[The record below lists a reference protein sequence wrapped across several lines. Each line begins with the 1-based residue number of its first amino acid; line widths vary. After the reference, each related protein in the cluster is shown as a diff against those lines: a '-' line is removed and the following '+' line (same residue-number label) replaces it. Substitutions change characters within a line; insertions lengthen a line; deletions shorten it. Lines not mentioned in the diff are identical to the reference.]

1 MRWVQ
6 EKESMQNDDLVGV
19 TACIQA
25 YLDGLY
31 KSDLDLL
38 FKKAFHPDARMNA
51 ADVGGER
58 VHWTMAEFEEVVKSR
73 GAPEAAGFPRKERI
87 VSIDFAGPD
96 TANVKVE
103 VLVGKRDF
111 TDLLACI
118 RIDGEWKIIA
128 KTYCLTREFATKED
142 VLSAMV

>member
-1 MRWVQ
+1 M
-6 EKESMQNDDLVGV
+6 SGDDLAGV
-19 TACIQA
+19 QACIQA

-31 KSDLDLL
+31 KGDMDLL

-51 ADVGGER
+51 ADLGGDR
-58 VHWTMAEFEEVVKSR
+58 IHWTMAEFEKVVKER

-96 TANVKVE
+96 TVNVKVE

-128 KTYCLTREFATKED
+128 KTYCLTREYATKED
-142 VLSAMV
+142 VLAAVGN

>member
-1 MRWVQ
+1 M
-6 EKESMQNDDLVGV
+6 SGDDLAGV
-19 TACIQA
+19 QACIQA

-31 KSDLDLL
+31 KGDMDLL
-38 FKKAFHPDARMNA
+38 FKKAFHPDAMMNA
-51 ADVGGER
+51 ADLGGDR
-58 VHWTMAEFEEVVKSR
+58 IHWTMAEFEKVVRER

-128 KTYCLTREFATKED
+128 KTYCLTREYATKED
-142 VLSAMV
+142 VLAAVGN

>member
-1 MRWVQ
+1 M
-6 EKESMQNDDLVGV
+6 SGDDLAGV
-19 TACIQA
+19 QACIQA

-31 KSDLDLL
+31 KGDMDLL
-38 FKKAFHPDARMNA
+38 FKKAFHPDAMMNA
-51 ADVGGER
+51 ADLGGER
-58 VHWTMAEFEEVVKSR
+58 IHWTMAEFEKVVRER

-128 KTYCLTREFATKED
+128 KTYCLTREYATKED
-142 VLSAMV
+142 VLAAVGT

>member
-1 MRWVQ
+1 M
-6 EKESMQNDDLVGV
+6 SGDDLAGV

-31 KSDLDLL
+31 KGNTDLL
-38 FKKAFHPDARMNA
+38 FKTALHPDAMMNA
-51 ADVGGER
+51 ADVGGQR
-58 VHWTMAEFEEVVKSR
+58 MHLTMPEFAEIVKGR

-103 VLVGKRDF
+103 VLVGTRDF

-128 KTYCLTREFATKED
+128 KTYCLTREYASKED
-142 VLSAMV
+142 VIAAVGA

>member
-1 MRWVQ
+1 M
-6 EKESMQNDDLVGV
+6 SGDDLAGV
-19 TACIQA
+19 QACIQA

-31 KSDLDLL
+31 KWDMGLL
-38 FKKAFHPDARMNA
+38 FETAFHPDARMNA
-51 ADVGGER
+51 ADVGGDR
-58 VHWTMAEFEEVVKSR
+58 IHWTMAEFEKVVKER

-118 RIDGEWKIIA
+118 RIDGGWKIIA
-128 KTYCLTREFATKED
+128 KTYCLTREYATKED
-142 VLSAMV
+142 VLAAVGN

>member
-1 MRWVQ
+1 MGGG
-6 EKESMQNDDLVGV
+6 DLAGV

-31 KSDLDLL
+31 KGDRDLL
-38 FKKAFHPDARMNA
+38 FKTAFHPDARMNA
-51 ADVGGER
+51 ASVGGER
-58 VHWTMAEFEEVVKSR
+58 IHWTMSEFEDVVKGR
-73 GAPEAAGFPRKERI
+73 GSPEKAGYPRKERI

-118 RIDGEWKIIA
+118 RIGGEWKIIA
-128 KTYCLTREFATKED
+128 KTYCLTREFASKED
-142 VLSAMV
+142 VEKSLQ

>member
-1 MRWVQ
+1 M
-6 EKESMQNDDLVGV
+6 SGDDLAGV
-19 TACIQA
+19 QACIQA

-31 KSDLDLL
+31 KGDMDLL
-38 FKKAFHPDARMNA
+38 FKKAFHPDAMMNA
-51 ADVGGER
+51 ADLGGDR
-58 VHWTMAEFEEVVKSR
+58 IHWTMAEFEKVVRER

-128 KTYCLTREFATKED
+128 KTYCLTREYATKED
-142 VLSAMV
+142 VLAAVGT

>member
-1 MRWVQ
+1 M
-6 EKESMQNDDLVGV
+6 SGDDLAGV
-19 TACIQA
+19 QACIQA

-31 KSDLDLL
+31 KGDTGLL
-38 FKKAFHPDARMNA
+38 FKTAFHPDAHMNA
-51 ADVGGER
+51 AELAGER
-58 VHWTMAEFEEVVKSR
+58 VHWNMEEFQKVVEGR
-73 GAPEAAGFPRKERI
+73 GAPEAAGYPRKERI

-118 RIDGEWKIIA
+118 RVNGEWKIIA
-128 KTYCLTREFATKED
+128 KTYCLTREYDTKED
-142 VLSAMV
+142 VLAAVGA

>member
-1 MRWVQ
+1 M
-6 EKESMQNDDLVGV
+6 SGDDLAGV
-19 TACIQA
+19 QDCIQA

-31 KSDLDLL
+31 KGDMDLL
-38 FKKAFHPDARMNA
+38 FKRAFHPDARMNA
-51 ADVGGER
+51 ADVGGDR
-58 VHWTMAEFEEVVKSR
+58 IHWTMAEFEKVVRER

-118 RIDGEWKIIA
+118 RIGGEWKIIA

-142 VLSAMV
+142 VLAAMV

>member
-1 MRWVQ
+1 M
-6 EKESMQNDDLVGV
+6 SGDDLAGV
-19 TACIQA
+19 QTCIQA

-31 KSDLDLL
+31 KGDMDLL
-38 FKKAFHPDARMNA
+38 FKKAFHPDAMMNA
-51 ADVGGER
+51 ADLGGDR
-58 VHWTMAEFEEVVKSR
+58 IHWTMAEFEKVVKER

-96 TANVKVE
+96 TANVKVD

-118 RIDGEWKIIA
+118 RIGGEWKIIA
-128 KTYCLTREFATKED
+128 KTYCLTREYATKED
-142 VLSAMV
+142 VLAAVGN

>member
-1 MRWVQ
+1 M
-6 EKESMQNDDLVGV
+6 SGDDLAGV
-19 TACIQA
+19 QACIQA

-31 KSDLDLL
+31 KGDMDLL
-38 FKKAFHPDARMNA
+38 FKKAFHPDAMMNA
-51 ADVGGER
+51 ADLGGER
-58 VHWTMAEFEEVVKSR
+58 IHWTMAEFEKVVRER

-128 KTYCLTREFATKED
+128 KTYCLTREYATKED
-142 VLSAMV
+142 VLAAVGN

>member
-1 MRWVQ
+1 MSGNDLAGVQ
-6 EKESMQNDDLVGV
+6 
-19 TACIQA
+19 ACIQA

-31 KSDLDLL
+31 KGDTELL
-38 FKKAFHPDARMNA
+38 FKTAFHPDARMNA

-58 VHWTMAEFEEVVKSR
+58 IHWTMAEFEKVILER
-73 GAPEAAGFPRKERI
+73 GSPEAAGFPRKERI
-87 VSIDFAGPD
+87 VSIDFAGAD

-111 TDLLACI
+111 TDFLACI

-128 KTYCLTREFATKED
+128 KTYCLTREFATKKD
-142 VLSAMV
+142 VFAAMS

>member
-1 MRWVQ
+1 M
-6 EKESMQNDDLVGV
+6 SGDDLAGV
-19 TACIQA
+19 QACIQA

-31 KSDLDLL
+31 KGDMGLL
-38 FKKAFHPDARMNA
+38 FKKAFHPDAMMNA
-51 ADVGGER
+51 ADLGGDR
-58 VHWTMAEFEEVVKSR
+58 IHWTMAEFEKVVKER

-128 KTYCLTREFATKED
+128 KTYCLTREYATKEETLAA
-142 VLSAMV
+142 VG

>member
-1 MRWVQ
+1 M
-6 EKESMQNDDLVGV
+6 SNDDIDGV

-31 KSDLDLL
+31 KGDTDLL
-38 FKKAFHPDARMNA
+38 FKRAFHPDAQMNA

-58 VHWTMAEFEEVVKSR
+58 IHWSMADFQRVIESR
-73 GAPEAAGFPRKERI
+73 PSPESAGFPRKERI

-103 VLVGKRDF
+103 VLVGTRDF
-111 TDLLACI
+111 TDFLACV
-118 RIDGEWKIIA
+118 RVDGQWKIMA
-128 KTYCLTREFATKED
+128 KTYCLTREFETKED
-142 VLSAMV
+142 VLAATGG